1 MKVYKSFTRLLVNDW
16 KACVSF
22 YKDIMEF
29 QPVQEDER
37 GGYAEFNVADM
48 RLSIFRRSE
57 MARMVHNHEK
67 PPTAECQ
74 DTVALIFTVNDLED
88 ECIKLKQKGIKL
100 TAEPMN
106 NPMYGIKT
114 AYLRDPDENL
124 IGLYQMMV

>member
-1 MKVYKSFTRLLVNDW
+1 MKVYKAFTRLLVNDW

-29 QPVQEDER
+29 ESVVEDER
-37 GGYAEFNVADM
+37 GGYAEFKVADM
-48 RLSIFRRSE
+48 KLSIFRREE
-57 MARMVHNHEK
+57 MARMVHNSEM
-67 PPTAECQ
+67 PATAQCQ
-74 DTVALIFTVNDLED
+74 DTVALVFTVNDLEE

-114 AYLRDPDENL
+114 AYVRDPDDNL
-124 IGLYQMMV
+124 IGLYQMLV

>member
-29 QPVQEDER
+29 ESFHEDER
-37 GGYAEFNVADM
+37 GGYAEFHVADM

-57 MARMVHNHEK
+57 MARMVHNLEK

-74 DTVALIFTVNDLED
+74 DTVVLIFTVNDLEE
-88 ECIKLKQKGIKL
+88 ECIILIKIGIKL
-100 TAEPMN
+100 STEPMN

-114 AYLRDPDENL
+114 AFLRDPDENL
-124 IGLYQMMV
+124 IGLYQMLA

>member
-29 QPVQEDER
+29 DLGHEDEE
-37 GGYAEFNVADM
+37 GGYAEFKVADM

-57 MARMVHNHEK
+57 MARMIHNLEK
-67 PPTAECQ
+67 PTTAECQ
-74 DTVALIFTVNDLED
+74 DNVVLIFTVKDLEE

-106 NPMYGIKT
+106 NPMYGMKT

-124 IGLYQMMV
+124 IGLYQMLV

>member
-1 MKVYKSFTRLLVNDW
+1 MKVYKAFTRLLVNDW

-22 YKDIMEF
+22 YKEIMEF
-29 QPVQEDER
+29 DLVIEDEQ
-37 GGYAEFNVADM
+37 GGYAEFKVAEM
-48 RLSIFRRSE
+48 KLSIFRREE
-57 MARMVHNHEK
+57 MARMVHNSEM
-67 PPTAECQ
+67 PTTAECQ
-74 DTVALIFTVNDLED
+74 DTVALIFTVKDLEE

-124 IGLYQMMV
+124 IGLYQMLV

>member
-22 YKDIMEF
+22 YKDIMGF
-29 QPVQEDER
+29 DAVQEDEE
-37 GGYAEFNVADM
+37 GGYAEFKVADM

-57 MARMVHNHEK
+57 MARMIHNLEK
-67 PPTAECQ
+67 PTTAECQ
-74 DTVALIFTVNDLED
+74 DNVVLIFTVKDLEE

-114 AYLRDPDENL
+114 AYLRDSDENL

>member
-1 MKVYKSFTRLLVNDW
+1 MKVYKAFTRLLVNDW

-29 QPVQEDER
+29 DSIHEDEK
-37 GGYAEFNVADM
+37 GGYAEFKVAEM
-48 RLSIFRRSE
+48 KLSIFRRSE
-57 MARMVHNHEK
+57 MARMVHNSEM
-67 PPTAECQ
+67 PATAQCQ
-74 DTVALIFTVNDLED
+74 DTAALIFTVKDLEE

-124 IGLYQMMV
+124 IGLYQMLD